1 MNFSWTAA
9 TAQVIVFALIIL
21 FFVSLFLFVN
31 RIIKHHMET
40 KASLRRLEE
49 KMEIIMKT
57 MEEYRRS

>member
-9 TAQVIVFALIIL
+9 TAQVIVLTLIIL

-31 RIIKHHMET
+31 RIIKHHLET

-49 KMEIIMKT
+49 KMERIMKS
-57 MEEYRRS
+57 MEDKN